1 MWMLPVGWIP
11 ENTRFFI
18 LFGNLF
24 RPLSYGLQRLFEQ
37 TSRLVR
43 TALAITRQCVYPD
56 YLRSFMTGKTMGSRK
71 RVPIG
76 KHHCWRP
83 MDFVMFPPQLRLK
96 AAPFRQ
102 AQENFRYWQARRNIP
117 DPRYILLR
125 LGQWTRRFLRI
136 RLTEST

>member
-1 MWMLPVGWIP
+1 MCLP
-11 ENTRFFI
+11 
-18 LFGNLF
+18 
-24 RPLSYGLQRLFEQ
+24 RLFAVFHDRKDDGQ
-37 TSRLVR
+37 PQAR
-43 TALAITRQCVYPD
+43 T
-56 YLRSFMTGKTMGSRK
+56 
-71 RVPIG
+71 IG

-83 MDFVMFPPQLRLK
+83 MAFVTFPPQLRLK